1 MTTQTH
7 HGDNRL
13 YQQVAEQLA
22 DAITRGDYP
31 IGTRLPAERKLAERF
46 NVSRPTL
53 REAVIAL
60 EIAGY
65 VEVKGGSG
73 VYITGHGGGVKA
85 SEKDVGALEVLE
97 ARILFESEAAGLAA
111 HHITDEELAEL
122 EQSLDALVLESQSET
137 PEESADRRFH
147 LTIAKACKNAA
158 IESTIE
164 HLWKLRNSSPLP
176 EAIVTRV
183 RSAGAKTRV
192 KAHKDIYLALKQ
204 KDGDKAKNAMR
215 AHLTAVVE
223 QLLEA
228 TEAEAVEEARKKSA
242 NNRARLI
249 ALGAK

>member
-1 MTTQTH
+1 MNLNGSTP
-7 HGDNRL
+7 DSRL

-22 DAITRGDYP
+22 DAISRGDYP

-73 VYITGHGGGVKA
+73 VYITGRGDGVRA

-97 ARILFESEAAGLAA
+97 ARILFEAEAAGLAA
-111 HHITDEELAEL
+111 RHITPEELAEL
-122 EQSLDALVLESQSET
+122 DDSVAAMVLESEGED

-158 IESTIE
+158 IESVIE

-176 EAIVTRV
+176 AEIVNRV
-183 RSAGAKTRV
+183 RLSGAKTRIN
-192 KAHKDIYLALKQ
+192 AHQAILDALREG
-204 KDGDKAKNAMR
+204 DSDKAKNAMR
-215 AHLTAVVE
+215 DHLTYVVE

-228 TEAEAVEEARKKSA
+228 TEAQAVEEAKKQSA
-242 NNRARLI
+242 SNRARLQF
-249 ALGAK
+249 LGR